1 MSLVTLIVSAAASA
15 VLADPA
21 QEARAQALALEIR
34 CVQCQN
40 EPIAQSTSDMA
51 ADMRARVRE
60 RIAAGDS
67 DDQIR
72 AFFRD
77 RYGDFVLFRPPFDPR
92 TWLLWAAPFL
102 LAAAGGWA
110 VFASQRRR
118 ETANAPL
125 SPEESSPEESER

>member
-1 MSLVTLIVSAAASA
+1 MKLAVILIAAMAPA

-21 QEARAQALALEIR
+21 QEARARALESEIR

-40 EPIAQSTSDMA
+40 EPISQSTADIA
-51 ADMRARVRE
+51 IDMRGLVRE

-72 AFFRD
+72 AFFRE
-77 RYGDFVLFRPPFDPR
+77 RYGDFVLFRPPWDAR

-102 LAAAGGWA
+102 LLGAGLLAVLGVRHGRAAGEA
-110 VFASQRRR
+110 DLA
-118 ETANAPL
+118 
-125 SPEESSPEESER
+125 PEEGER